1 MSRQSSNKS
10 YSRVSIHCI
19 CCSNINQRANG
30 LSDTGLKS
38 SKRGETCLY
47 KGTIIIIR
55 RRPYTKPVIV
65 DPYYDRPC
73 WMEHEVERK
82 EFVIL
87 SADSS
92 SDDVELFFILL
103 FGYNQMDAKLPL
115 EERRIGA

>member
-1 MSRQSSNKS
+1 MACLALDLSP
-10 YSRVSIHCI
+10 VSEERHVCT
-19 CCSNINQRANG
+19 RG
-30 LSDTGLKS
+30 L
-38 SKRGETCLY
+38 
-47 KGTIIIIR
+47 TIIIIR

-92 SDDVELFFILL
+92 SDDLELFFILL